1 MTWKEQAALILG
13 VWVFVYS
20 SVLGMSY
27 AIDWLALD
35 LPRWLRLLGSTA
47 LTVPFISF
55 VAVPAVKRMIA
66 RAERK
71 SLSELEGRGRD

>member
-1 MTWKEQAALILG
+1 MTWKEQTALILG
-13 VWVFVYS
+13 VWVFVYT
-20 SVLGMSY
+20 SVLGMSHL
-27 AIDWLALD
+27 IDWLQLD
-35 LPRWLRLLGSTA
+35 LPRWLRLMGSTA

-71 SLSELEGRGRD
+71 SLDELERRG

>member
-1 MTWKEQAALILG
+1 MTWKEQTALILG
-13 VWVFVYS
+13 VWVFVYA

-27 AIDWLALD
+27 VMDWLQLD
-35 LPRWLRLLGSTA
+35 LPRWARLMGSTA

-71 SLSELEGRGRD
+71 SLAELEKRE